1 MKSSF
6 LPKYERKIVR
16 ISALLSMAQYRAEIL
31 TIFGSYFGRND
42 DFKNSFWNLLT
53 FTFAFVFLVSSQR
66 RGTVMELNVEQ
77 VKVNRGV
84 SSFSLTENY
93 WCQQVCHL
101 ALFYSNINFHEFK
114 ATFDVSWSY
123 VFKVDLK
130 RSYWIRLLWI
140 VESAFY
146 LDLRQNL
153 IHFNFNPNLL
163 KVFKLNYF

>member
-1 MKSSF
+1 MWSSHT
-6 LPKYERKIVR
+6 E
-16 ISALLSMAQYRAEIL
+16 LSFHSFA
-31 TIFGSYFGRND
+31 D
-42 DFKNSFWNLLT
+42 VWFKTGTDPQRGIASPFA
-53 FTFAFVFLVSSQR
+53 FAFVFLVSSQR

-101 ALFYSNINFHEFK
+101 PLFYSNINFHRFK
-114 ATFDVSWSY
+114 AKFDVSWSY
-123 VFKVDLK
+123 MFKVDLK

-140 VESAFY
+140 VESAFH

-163 KVFKLNYF
+163 KVFELNYF